1 MWRRAVKHSV
11 SREFLA
17 RRAEVAAVLRRLV
30 VFILWL
36 AVCAAAAPAWA
47 LPEKPVRFGGEMVR
61 VEAFAS
67 GLDHPWGM
75 AFLPDGRLLVTERPG
90 RLRVVERNG
99 VVAPPVRGV
108 PAVAAVGQGG
118 LLDVALDPAF
128 FDNRLIY
135 LSFAERRPDGL
146 ATAVARAR
154 LSPEA
159 DALSD
164 VTVIFRQQP
173 AWSGS
178 NHFGSRLAFA
188 PDGTLFVTLGERFDL
203 KERAQDL
210 SSTLG
215 KIVRINADG
224 SIPKD
229 NPFVRVTGARPEIYS
244 YGHRN
249 VQGAAIEP
257 GTGRLWTVE
266 HGPRG
271 GDEVNRPQPGLN
283 YGWPVIGYGRHYS
296 GEKIGVGS
304 AKTGMEQPLFYWDP
318 SIAPSG
324 AAFYEG
330 TLFPAFQGQLFV
342 GALAGEA
349 LVEVK
354 VRDGLVMGEERLPMG
369 ERVRD
374 VRLGPDGALWL
385 ATDSDLGRILRV
397 VPAAAPR
404 PAAVDQNLWKIK

>member
-1 MWRRAVKHSV
+1 MFR
-11 SREFLA
+11 
-17 RRAEVAAVLRRLV
+17 AAVRAAGLLLV
-30 VFILWL
+30 LG
-36 AVCAAAAPAWA
+36 AGAAPARA
-47 LPEKPVRFGGEMVR
+47 VPDKPVRFAGEMVR
-61 VEAFAS
+61 VDAFAS

-99 VVAPPVRGV
+99 VVGPALAGV

-128 FDNRLIY
+128 FDNRFIY
-135 LSFAERRPDGL
+135 LSFAEPRADGL

-154 LSPEA
+154 LSADA
-159 DALSD
+159 DALTD
-164 VTVIFRQQP
+164 LTVIFRQQP
-173 AWSGS
+173 AWPGGA
-178 NHFGSRLAFA
+178 HFGSRLAFA

-210 SSTLG
+210 STTLG
-215 KIVRINADG
+215 KVVRINPDG
-224 SIPKD
+224 SIPPD
-229 NPFVRVTGARPEIYS
+229 NPYARVTGARPEIYS

-271 GDEVNRPQPGLN
+271 GDEVNRPMPGRN

-296 GEKIGVGS
+296 GAKVGEGT

-324 AAFYEG
+324 AAFYDG
-330 TLFPAFQGQLFV
+330 ALLPAFQGQLFV
-342 GALAGEA
+342 GALAGAA

-354 VRDGLVMGEERLPMG
+354 VRDGLVMGEERLPLG
-369 ERVRD
+369 ARVRD
-374 VRLGPDGALWL
+374 VRMGPDGALWL
-385 ATDSDLGRILRV
+385 ATDSAEGQILRV
-397 VPAAAPR
+397 VPATAPR
-404 PAAVDQNLWKIK
+404 GGPAEDQNLWKMK

>member
-1 MWRRAVKHSV
+1 MGA
-11 SREFLA
+11 LA
-17 RRAEVAAVLRRLV
+17 FA
-30 VFILWL
+30 I
-36 AVCAAAAPAWA
+36 CATAPAALHA
-47 LPEKPVRFGGEMVR
+47 LPERPVRFGGEMVR
-61 VEAFAS
+61 VVPFAS
-67 GLDHPWGM
+67 GLEHPWGM

-90 RLRVVERNG
+90 RLRLVGSDG
-99 VVAPPVRGV
+99 VVHGPIAGV
-108 PAVAAVGQGG
+108 PEVAAVGQGG
-118 LLDVALDPAF
+118 LLDVALDPDFAE
-128 FDNRLIY
+128 NRLVY

-146 ATAVARAR
+146 ATAVARGR
-154 LSPEA
+154 LRA
-159 DALSD
+159 DAGALED

-173 AWSGS
+173 AWSGG

-188 PDGTLFVTLGERFDL
+188 PDGTLFITLGERFDL

-210 SSTLG
+210 STTLG
-215 KIVRINADG
+215 KIVRINPDG

-229 NPFVRVTGARPEIYS
+229 NPFARTTGARPEIYS

-257 GTGRLWTVE
+257 STGRLWTVE

-296 GEKIGVGS
+296 GEKIGVGT

-330 TLFPAFQGQLFV
+330 TALPALRGHLFI

-354 VRDGLVMGEERLPMG
+354 VRDGVVMGEERLPMG
-369 ERVRD
+369 ERIRD
-374 VRLGPDGALWL
+374 VVMGPDGALWL
-385 ATDSDLGRILRV
+385 ATDSEDGQILRV
-397 VPAAAPR
+397 VPAAASTPPAPR
-404 PAAVDQNLWKIK
+404 APADDQNLWKIK